1 MPSSVPAFPGPRVAP
16 ATTLLTAPSAASSD
30 LSRAG
35 VDGAEAVA
43 NARDTASDALES
55 ARSSSAAVTKE
66 AGPLRSVVAGAFETT
81 LRAGV
86 AGALPPRPLGPP
98 LGGDIHGG
106 ISPSGEPPFPCVPP
120 SFSSSITE
128 GTFIEVPGRGGSLA
142 RGRLTMARTYCART
156 ASRALCAAPTMD
168 LCCAL
173 ARSAR
178 RRAACFSRTCSGV
191 SPEGSAA
198 RHIGHVEK
206 SCSRHF
212 TRQHRWNTWLQSVV
226 NKTRFGSAN
235 ASGSQG
241 AAVVAS
247 RGAFVVPSASV
258 ATSVVSRASAK
269 KSRRRSRSRSR
280 GEKHTAHISS
290 WPILYP
296 EAGVRGFLRRLDAGA
311 EGVLMGVENTR
322 RREPAAGVRE
332 GVAALRGGSTFGVAT
347 EVDARG
353 SEASSEA
360 DATTASNAI
369 SALPKRRCVDA
380 FRRDTAAMT
389 AEDRDKLRSLPRD
402 AGGASFARVNR
413 RASRL
418 LPSPRARPVRA
429 RAPIGR

>member
-1 MPSSVPAFPGPRVAP
+1 
-16 ATTLLTAPSAASSD
+16 
-30 LSRAG
+30 
-35 VDGAEAVA
+35 
-43 NARDTASDALES
+43 
-55 ARSSSAAVTKE
+55 
-66 AGPLRSVVAGAFETT
+66 
-81 LRAGV
+81 
-86 AGALPPRPLGPP
+86 
-98 LGGDIHGG
+98 
-106 ISPSGEPPFPCVPP
+106 
-120 SFSSSITE
+120 
-128 GTFIEVPGRGGSLA
+128 
-142 RGRLTMARTYCART
+142 MARTYCART

-235 ASGSQG
+235 VSGSHVD
-241 AAVVAS
+241 AVVAVVAC
-247 RGAFVVPSASV
+247 AFVVPSASV

-290 WPILYP
+290 LPILYP
-296 EAGVRGFLRRLDAGA
+296 EAGVRGFLRMLDAGA
-311 EGVLMGVENTR
+311 EGVLMGVETTR
-322 RREPAAGVRE
+322 RRAPAAGVCE
-332 GVAALRGGSTFGVAT
+332 GVAALRGLSTFGVAT

-360 DATTASNAI
+360 DATTASNASNAI
-369 SALPKRRCVDA
+369 SALPKRRCVVRFA
-380 FRRDTAAMT
+380 ETAAMT
-389 AEDRDKLRSLPRD
+389 AEDQTFM
-402 AGGASFARVNR
+402 A
-413 RASRL
+413 
-418 LPSPRARPVRA
+418 
-429 RAPIGR
+429 